1 MSVVTTRGIL
11 LRAHPYSESSRV
23 LRFLTADLGV
33 VGVMARGA
41 RKRGGKGAAGVDL
54 FAESELILFLKGN
67 RDLQTLREATPCRTR
82 RGLGRHP
89 LRLTAAGVLAEVVL
103 RHHGE
108 GPGEELYESLSLAL
122 DRLEEAAPESVVA
135 VLLVEAWSLVASF
148 GFLPLL
154 DSCVE
159 CGEPIRDDEMGRFDF
174 AAGGMRCA
182 SCGGETAGP
191 RVGPGALV
199 QLSHLLNGEI
209 PTALNRPRS
218 HLRLLSDF
226 ITYHVS
232 GGRPLEAFS
241 VLAELLPPDN
251 ESS

>member
-1 MSVVTTRGIL
+1 MSVVATRGIL

-67 RDLQTLREATPCRTR
+67 RDLQTLRDATPRRTR

-89 LRLTAAGVLAEVVL
+89 LRLTAAGVLAEIVL

-122 DRLEEAAPESVVA
+122 DRLEEADPDSVVT
-135 VLLVEAWSLVASF
+135 VLLVEAWSLVASL
-148 GFLPLL
+148 GFLPLI
-154 DSCVE
+154 DSCVH
-159 CGEPIRDDEMGRFDF
+159 CGEPIGDDEMGRFDF

-191 RVGPGALV
+191 RVGPGARI
-199 QLSHLLNGEI
+199 QLTHLLNGEL
-209 PTALNRPRS
+209 PPQLNRPRS

-226 ITYHVS
+226 ITHHIS
-232 GGRPLEAFS
+232 GGRPLDAFT
-241 VLAELLPPDN
+241 VLAELMPPDG
-251 ESS
+251 ESP